1 MMRLREGEGGG
12 RGGGEESGLV
22 AVQLYYTNI
31 GSVLNCKCYQMIY
44 SYCGYTIIVAVE
56 EL

>member
-1 MMRLREGEGGG
+1 MMRLLGGEGGG

-44 SYCGYTIIVAVE
+44 SYCSYTIIVAVE

>member
-1 MMRLREGEGGG
+1 MK
-12 RGGGEESGLV
+12 EEEEEED
-22 AVQLYYTNI
+22 YTNI

-44 SYCGYTIIVAVE
+44 SYCSYTIIVAVE